1 MVCAICLEPLDS
13 QNYCSLPGCNHSFHV
28 SCIISSAQYDAKCP
42 MCREKIPNIHEK
54 KNDESIDSMS
64 VSLETLYEE
73 YQRKRR
79 RYLLKKRKTIKE
91 NKNIKILDTKV
102 KEINKIMRNAEKNL
116 DKLWNDK
123 TRKLWSDDN
132 DLNEIKKELLKHRK
146 KYNRLNKLLTGQL
159 KDKIG
164 PMPEFEEGFGYILQF
179 MN

>member
-1 MVCAICLEPLDS
+1 
-13 QNYCSLPGCNHSFHV
+13 
-28 SCIISSAQYDAKCP
+28 

-54 KNDESIDSMS
+54 KNDENIDSMS

-79 RYLLKKRKTIKE
+79 RYLLKKRKTINE
-91 NKNIKILDTKV
+91 DKNIKILDTKV
-102 KEINKIMRNAEKNL
+102 KESNKIIRNIEKSL
-116 DKLWNDK
+116 DKLWNEK
-123 TRKLWSDDN
+123 TKNLWSGDS
-132 DLNEIKKELLKHRK
+132 DLNEIKKELLRHRK
-146 KYNRLNKLLTGQL
+146 KYNRLNKLLSEQL

>member
-1 MVCAICLEPLDS
+1 
-13 QNYCSLPGCNHSFHV
+13 
-28 SCIISSAQYDAKCP
+28 

-54 KNDESIDSMS
+54 KNDESIDSIS

-79 RYLLKKRKTIKE
+79 RYLLKKRKTINE
-91 NKNIKILDTKV
+91 DKNIKILDNKV
-102 KEINKIMRNAEKNL
+102 KESNKIIRNIEKSL
-116 DKLWNDK
+116 DKLWNEK
-123 TRKLWSDDN
+123 TKNLWSGDS

-146 KYNRLNKLLTGQL
+146 KYNRFNKLLTEQL

>member
-1 MVCAICLEPLDS
+1 
-13 QNYCSLPGCNHSFHV
+13 
-28 SCIISSAQYDAKCP
+28 

-146 KYNRLNKLLTGQL
+146 KYNRLNKMLTGQL